1 MYKKIRN
8 LKARMLLLGIL
19 LPFALHAQDVEVNGK
34 VSGNDEEGIPG
45 VSITIQ
51 GTQRGTI
58 TKADG
63 SFNITATPTATLVF
77 SFVGYVNQVVN
88 VNGRQKIDVT
98 LAEDTKA
105 LEEVVVVGYGTQKK
119 ANLTGSVETI
129 DGVQLARQPVVQTSQ
144 ALTGLAPGLTV
155 IQSSGQPGNDGGSLR
170 IRGIGSLGASN
181 DVLVL
186 VDGVEA
192 DINRLDAGDIESI
205 SVLKDASAASI
216 YGSRASN
223 GVIVVTTK
231 QAASGKLTMNY
242 RNNLAIQNPTGLPK
256 FLGARDYLKYS
267 GDNQAFV
274 DDYNKNIGSNS
285 DLYTDTDWIKEL
297 FTENGFQQY
306 HNLSVSGGTDRV
318 KSLASISY
326 TGQDGNIKNF
336 NFKRYNGLF
345 NTQLKLNEKFD
356 ISFNL
361 NFSKS
366 EQTSP
371 NEGLNEIVGQAYRIP
386 PIYFAR
392 HSDGQWGDG
401 WAGQNPVAVV
411 NDDGTRVNNSNYF
424 RGILRVNY
432 SPIKDLKLTLMYSPE
447 YEDGFIKSFNR
458 TYFTVVDWESQSRRI
473 RNNPNSLEQT
483 NIRGFTENTN
493 FLANYSKT
501 FGLHSL
507 SVLGGSELIKF
518 TTERFGASRQDFV
531 LQDFPYLNAGS
542 EAVARNSG
550 DATVNGLVS
559 LFGRLNYT
567 FKDRY
572 LLEANVR
579 RDASSRF
586 AKENRVAIFPSVS
599 AGWRLSDEP
608 FMQSVRAVSNLKL
621 RASWGQLGNQQL
633 GTQDMPNDFPY
644 VANISLG
651 RNNFVFGNTVTT
663 GATQTN
669 LSNNRI
675 QWETTTISNFA
686 VDAGFLNNRLS
697 LTAEYYIRK
706 TSDLLLTLPVPI
718 NLGFRPAI
726 QNAGDLQ
733 NTGVDL
739 SLDWRDKKGGFE
751 YGARAIFSS
760 VRNEVTNLAGVGPI
774 INGANIT
781 QVGSPIGLIFGYET
795 EKIFQSQDEINSSP
809 AQFGRLVPG
818 NLKYKNQ
825 LTIDTNGDGIPDQAD
840 GIINPNDRVA
850 LGNPFPTISFGL
862 DLTAAY
868 KGFDLAV
875 NMQGVGK
882 RDVLLGGD
890 MVWGLFNAGKIQEW
904 QVKEF
909 WSPTNTGAEY
919 PILAATS
926 VGSNDIQ
933 TNSTWVFNAAYLR
946 VRNISLGYTI
956 PAKVFEKTGVNGL
969 RVYAAA
975 QNLFTFDRLPEGI
988 DPLVPNGANGNIFP
1002 ITRLISLGID
1012 VKF

>member
-1 MYKKIRN
+1 M
-8 LKARMLLLGIL
+8 AAIL
-19 LPFALHAQDVEVNGK
+19 TPFALFAQDVDVNGT
-34 VSGNDEEGIPG
+34 VTGNDGSGIPG
-45 VSITIQ
+45 VSITVQ

-63 SFNITATPTATLVF
+63 SFDLTTSPSSTLVF
-77 SFVGYVNQVVN
+77 SFVGYVNQVVE
-88 VNGRQKIDVT
+88 VGGRRTIDIS

-155 IQSSGQPGNDGGSLR
+155 IQSSGQPGNDGGALR

-242 RNNLAIQNPTGLPK
+242 RNNLAVQNPTGLPK
-256 FLGARDYLKYS
+256 FLGAREYLRYS
-267 GDNQAFV
+267 GDNQAFI

-306 HNLSVSGGTDRV
+306 HNLSVSGGTEKV

-345 NTQLKLNEKFD
+345 NTQLKLNDKFD

-371 NEGLNEIVGQAYRIP
+371 NEGLNEIVMQAYRIP

-432 SPIKDLKLTLMYSPE
+432 SPIKDLKFTLMYSPE

-458 TYFTVVDWESQSRRI
+458 TYFTVVDWEAQTRRI
-473 RNNPNSLEQT
+473 RNNPNSLSQS

-493 FLANYSKT
+493 LLADYSKT
-501 FGLHSL
+501 FGLHGF

-550 DATVNGLVS
+550 DATEYGLIS
-559 LFGRLNYT
+559 FFGRLNYT

-572 LLEANVR
+572 LLEANLR

-586 AKENRVAIFPSVS
+586 AKENRVATFPSIS

-608 FMQSVRAVSNLKL
+608 FMQNLRGVSNLKL

-633 GTQDMPNDFPY
+633 GTQDRPNDFPY

-651 RNNFVFGNTVTT
+651 RDNFVFGNTVTT
-663 GATQTN
+663 GATQTD

-675 QWETTTISNFA
+675 QWETTEISNFA

-706 TSDLLLTLPVPI
+706 TKDLLLTLPVPI

-733 NTGVDL
+733 NTGFDF
-739 SLDWRDKKGGFE
+739 SMDWRDKKGGFE

-774 INGANIT
+774 IDGATIT

-809 AQFGRLVPG
+809 AQFGKLIPG
-818 NLKYKNQ
+818 NLKYKDQ
-825 LTIDTNGDGIPDQAD
+825 LTIDTNGDGIPDRAD
-840 GIINPNDRVA
+840 GIINPDDRVA
-850 LGNPFPTISFGL
+850 LGNPFPVISFGL

-868 KGFDLAV
+868 KGFDVAV

-890 MVWGLFNAGKIQEW
+890 MVFGLFNAGKIQEW

-909 WSPTNTGAEY
+909 WSPTNTGADY

-926 VGSNDIQ
+926 AGSNDIQ

-946 VRNISLGYTI
+946 VRNISVGYTI
-956 PAKVFEKTGVNGL
+956 PAKLFEKTGVSGL

-975 QNLFTFDRLPEGI
+975 QNLFTFDKLPEGI
-988 DPLVPNGANGNIFP
+988 DPLVPNGASGNIYP

>member
-1 MYKKIRN
+1 MYKKLQR
-8 LKARMLLLGIL
+8 LKLAILLLGL
-19 LPFALHAQDVEVNGK
+19 LPYTLLAQDAAVSGK
-34 VSGNDEEGIPG
+34 VSGNDGEGIPG
-45 VSITIQ
+45 VSITVQ

-63 SFNITATPTATLVF
+63 TYDVTATPNSTLVF
-77 SFVGYVNQVVN
+77 SFVGYLSQVVS
-88 VNGRQKIDVT
+88 VSGRSTINVT
-98 LAEDTKA
+98 LEEDNKA

-144 ALTGLAPGLTV
+144 ALTGLSPGLTV
-155 IQSSGQPGNDGGSLR
+155 IQNSGQPGNDGGSLR

-267 GDNQAFV
+267 GESQAFK
-274 DDYNKNIGSNS
+274 DDYLKNFGTDP

-306 HNLSVSGGTDRV
+306 HNLSVSGGTDKV

-326 TGQDGNIKNF
+326 TGQNGNIKNF

-345 NTQLKLNEKFD
+345 NTQLKLNDKFD

-366 EQTSP
+366 EQSSP
-371 NEGLNEIVGQAYRIP
+371 NESLGLIVGDTYRIP

-432 SPIKDLKLTLMYSPE
+432 SPIKDLKFTLMYSPE
-447 YEDGFIKSFNR
+447 YEDGFIKAFNR
-458 TYFTVVDWESQSRRI
+458 TYFTVLDWKSQSRRI

-483 NIRGFTENTN
+483 NIRAFTENTN
-493 FLANYSKT
+493 LLANYSKT
-501 FGLHSL
+501 FGLHSF
-507 SVLGGSELIKF
+507 SILGGSELIKF

-559 LFGRLNYT
+559 LFGRFNYS

-572 LLEANVR
+572 LFEANVR

-586 AKENRVAIFPSVS
+586 AKENRVAVFPSFS

-608 FMQSVRAVSNLKL
+608 FMQSVRAISNLKL

-633 GTQDMPNDFPY
+633 NSDFPY

-663 GATQTN
+663 GATQTD
-669 LSNNRI
+669 LSNNGI

-706 TSDLLLTLPVPI
+706 TTDLLLTLPVPI

-739 SLDWRDKKGGFE
+739 SLDWRDRKGGFE
-751 YGARAIFSS
+751 YGARAIFSH
-760 VRNEVTNLAGVGPI
+760 VKNEVTNLAGVGPI
-774 INGANIT
+774 ISGSSIT
-781 QVGSPIGLIFGYET
+781 KVGSPIGLIFGYET
-795 EKIFQSQDEINSSP
+795 EKIFQNQDEINNSP
-809 AQFGRLVPG
+809 AQFGKLVPG

-840 GIINPNDRVA
+840 GIINPNDRVP

-868 KGFDLAV
+868 RGFDVAL

-890 MVWGLFNAGKIQEW
+890 MVWALFNAGKIQEW
-904 QVKEF
+904 QVREF
-909 WSPTNTGAEY
+909 WSPTNTEATY
-919 PILAATS
+919 PILAPTS

-933 TNSTWVFNAAYLR
+933 NNSTWVFNAAYLR
-946 VRNISLGYTI
+946 VRNISLGYTV
-956 PAKVFEKTGVNGL
+956 PVKVLEKTGVSGL

-975 QNLFTFDRLPEGI
+975 QNLFTFDKLPEGI
-988 DPLVPNGANGNIFP
+988 DPLVPNGATGNIYP
-1002 ITRLISLGID
+1002 ITKLISLGID

>member
-1 MYKKIRN
+1 MYKKLRR
-8 LKARMLLLGIL
+8 LKLGIL
-19 LPFALHAQDVEVNGK
+19 LVGILLPYSLLAQDIGVSGK
-34 VSGNDEEGIPG
+34 VAGNDGEGIPG
-45 VSITIQ
+45 VSITVQ

-63 SFNITATPTATLVF
+63 TYNLTTATTSTLVF
-77 SFVGYVNQVVN
+77 SFVGYVNQVVP
-88 VNGRQKIDVT
+88 VNGRSKIDIT
-98 LAEDTKA
+98 LGEDTKA

-256 FLGARDYLKYS
+256 FFGAREYLRYS
-267 GDNQAFV
+267 GDSQAFV
-274 DDYNKNIGSNS
+274 DDYNQNLGTDS
-285 DLYTDTDWIKEL
+285 DLYTDTDWVKEL

-306 HNLSVSGGTDRV
+306 HNLSVSGGTEKV

-326 TGQDGNIKNF
+326 TGQDGNITNF

-345 NTQLKLNEKFD
+345 NTQLKLNDKFD

-371 NEGLNEIVGQAYRIP
+371 NEGLEQIVQQAYRIP

-401 WAGQNPVAVV
+401 WAGQNPLAVV

-447 YEDGFIKSFNR
+447 YDDGFVKSFNR
-458 TYFTVVDWESQSRRI
+458 TYFTVIDWKSQSQRI
-473 RNNPNSLEQT
+473 RNNPNSLSQT

-493 FLANYSKT
+493 FLANYSKA
-501 FGLHSL
+501 FGQHSF
-507 SVLGGSELIKF
+507 SILGGSELIKF
-518 TTERFGASRQDFV
+518 TTEQFGASRQDFV

-559 LFGRLNYT
+559 FFGRLNYT

-608 FMQSVRAVSNLKL
+608 FMQNLRGVSNLKL

-633 GTQDMPNDFPY
+633 NRDFPY

-651 RNNFVFGNTVTT
+651 RDNFVFGNTVTT

-669 LSNNRI
+669 LSNSRI

-706 TSDLLLTLPVPI
+706 TTDLLLTLPVPI
-718 NLGFRPAI
+718 NLGFSPAI
-726 QNAGDLQ
+726 QNAGDLK
-733 NTGVDL
+733 NSGVDL
-739 SLDWRDKKGGFE
+739 SLDWRDKKGEFQ

-774 INGANIT
+774 INGNSIT

-795 EKIFQSQDEINSSP
+795 EKIFQNQDEINNSP
-809 AQFGRLVPG
+809 AQFGRLIPG
-818 NLKYKNQ
+818 NLKYKDQ
-825 LTIDTNGDGIPDQAD
+825 STIDTNGDGVPDQAD

-904 QVKEF
+904 QVREF
-909 WSPTNTGAEY
+909 WSPTNTGAEF
-919 PILAATS
+919 PILSATS

-933 TNSTWVFNAAYLR
+933 ANDTWVFNAAYLR

-956 PAKVFEKTGVNGL
+956 PSKVFQKSGLSGL

-975 QNLFTFDRLPEGI
+975 QNLFTFDSLPEGI
-988 DPLVPNGANGNIFP
+988 DPLVPNGTNGNIFP

>member
-1 MYKKIRN
+1 MFRKLQFLRSIF
-8 LKARMLLLGIL
+8 LSIALLTS
-19 LPFALHAQDVEVNGK
+19 FALTAQDLDVNGT
-34 VSGNDEEGIPG
+34 VIGADGSGIPG
-45 VSITIQ
+45 VSITVQ

-63 SFNITATPTATLVF
+63 SFNLTTAPTATLVF
-77 SFVGYVNQVVN
+77 SFVGYVNQVVP
-88 VNGRQKIDVT
+88 VGGRRTIDIS

-256 FLGARDYLKYS
+256 FLGARDYLRYS
-267 GDNQAFV
+267 GDNQAFI

-306 HNLSVSGGTDRV
+306 HNLSVSGGTDKV

-326 TGQDGNIKNF
+326 TGQDGNIENF

-371 NEGLNEIVGQAYRIP
+371 NEGLTDIVGQAYRIP

-432 SPIKDLKLTLMYSPE
+432 SPIKDLKFTLMYSPE

-458 TYFTVVDWESQSRRI
+458 TYLTVIDWESQSRRI

-501 FGLHSL
+501 FGLHSF

-518 TTERFGASRQDFV
+518 STERFGASRQDFV

-633 GTQDMPNDFPY
+633 NSDFPY

-663 GATQTN
+663 GATQTD

-795 EKIFQSQDEINSSP
+795 EKIFQNQDEINSSP
-809 AQFGRLVPG
+809 AQFGKLIPG
-818 NLKYKNQ
+818 NLKYKDQ

-926 VGSNDIQ
+926 TGSNDIQ

-956 PAKVFEKTGVNGL
+956 PARVFEKTGVNGL

>member
-1 MYKKIRN
+1 MLRHVIKIT
-8 LKARMLLLGIL
+8 LCLLVFLAVGGSL
-19 LPFALHAQDVEVNGK
+19 YAQEATVQGK
-34 VSGNDEEGIPG
+34 VTDESGESIPG
-45 VSITIQ
+45 VSVTVK

-58 TKADG
+58 TNVDG
-63 SFNITATPTATLVF
+63 TYSVNAGFNATLVF
-77 SFVGYVNQVVN
+77 SFLGYISQEAAVNNRSTIN
-88 VNGRQKIDVT
+88 VALNT
-98 LAEDTKA
+98 DTKA

-256 FLGARDYLKYS
+256 FLGALDYLKYS
-267 GDNQAFV
+267 GENQAFK
-274 DDYNKNIGSNS
+274 DDYIKNLGTDP

-306 HNLSVSGGTDRV
+306 HNLSVSGGTDKV

-326 TGQDGNIKNF
+326 TGQNGNIKNF

-345 NTQLKLNEKFD
+345 NTQLKLNDKFD

-366 EQTSP
+366 EQSSP
-371 NEGLNEIVGQAYRIP
+371 NEGLGEIVTQAYRIP

-401 WAGQNPVAVV
+401 WAGQNPAAVV

-424 RGILRVNY
+424 RGIIKVNY
-432 SPIKDLKLTLMYSPE
+432 SPIKDLKFTLMYSPE

-458 TYFTVVDWESQSRRI
+458 TYFTVLDWKSQSRRI
-473 RNNPNSLEQT
+473 RNNPNSLDQT

-493 FLANYSKT
+493 LLANYSKT
-501 FGLHSL
+501 FGLHSF

-518 TTERFGASRQDFV
+518 STERFGASRQDFV

-559 LFGRLNYT
+559 LFGRFNYS

-572 LLEANVR
+572 LFEANVR

-586 AKENRVAIFPSVS
+586 AKENRVAIFPSFS

-608 FMQSVRAVSNLKL
+608 FMQSVRAISNLKL

-633 GTQDMPNDFPY
+633 NSDFPY

-663 GATQTN
+663 GATQTD
-669 LSNNRI
+669 LSNNGI

-706 TSDLLLTLPVPI
+706 TTDLLLTLPVPI

-739 SLDWRDKKGGFE
+739 SLDWRDRKGDFE
-751 YGARAIFSS
+751 YGARAIFSY
-760 VRNEVTNLAGVGPI
+760 VKNEVTNLAGVGPI
-774 INGANIT
+774 ISGSSIT

-795 EKIFQSQDEINSSP
+795 ENIFQTQDEINNSP
-809 AQFGRLVPG
+809 AQFGKLIPG

-825 LTIDTNGDGIPDQAD
+825 LTSDTNGDGIPDQAD
-840 GIINPNDRVA
+840 GIINPSDRVP

-868 KGFDLAV
+868 KGFDVAV

-890 MVWGLFNAGKIQEW
+890 MVWALFNAGKIQEW
-904 QVKEF
+904 QVREF
-909 WSPTNTGAEY
+909 WSPTNTEATY
-919 PILAATS
+919 PILAPTS

-933 TNSTWVFNAAYLR
+933 NNSTWVFNAAYLR
-946 VRNISLGYTI
+946 VRNISLGYTV
-956 PAKVFEKTGVNGL
+956 PVKVLEKTGVSGL

-975 QNLFTFDRLPEGI
+975 QNLFTFDKLPEGI
-988 DPLVPNGANGNIFP
+988 DPLVPNGATGNIYP

>member
-1 MYKKIRN
+1 MYKKLQR
-8 LKARMLLLGIL
+8 LKLAILLLGL
-19 LPFALHAQDVEVNGK
+19 LPYTLLAQDVAVSGK
-34 VSGNDEEGIPG
+34 VSADDGSGIPG

-63 SFNITATPTATLVF
+63 TYSVMTAPNSTLVF
-77 SFVGYVNQVVN
+77 SFVGYLSQVVS
-88 VNGRQKIDVT
+88 VSGRSTINIT

-105 LEEVVVVGYGTQKK
+105 LEEIVVVGYGTQKK
-119 ANLTGSVETI
+119 ANVTGSVETI

-242 RNNLAIQNPTGLPK
+242 RNNLAVQRPTGLPK
-256 FLGARDYLKYS
+256 FLGTLDYLKYS
-267 GDNQAFV
+267 GENQAFK
-274 DDYNKNIGSNS
+274 DDYIKNLGTDP
-285 DLYTDTDWIKEL
+285 DLYTDTDWLKEI

-306 HNLSVSGGTDRV
+306 HNLSVSGGTDKV

-326 TGQDGNIKNF
+326 TGQNGNIKNF
-336 NFKRYNGLF
+336 TFQRYNGLF
-345 NTQLKLNEKFD
+345 NTQLKLNDKFD

-361 NFSKS
+361 NFSRGQ
-366 EQTSP
+366 QTSV
-371 NEGLNEIVGQAYRIP
+371 NEGLNAIVGEAYRIP

-401 WAGQNPVAVV
+401 WAGQNPLAVI

-424 RGILRVNY
+424 RGIIKVNY
-432 SPIKDLKLTLMYSPE
+432 SPIKDLKFTLMYSPE
-447 YEDGFIKSFNR
+447 YEDGFIKAFNR
-458 TYFTVVDWESQSRRI
+458 TYFTVLDWKSQSRRI
-473 RNNPNSLEQT
+473 RNNPNSLDQT
-483 NIRGFTENTN
+483 NIRAFTENTN
-493 FLANYSKT
+493 LLANYSKT
-501 FGLHSL
+501 FGLHSF

-559 LFGRLNYT
+559 LFGRFNYS

-572 LLEANVR
+572 LFEANVR

-586 AKENRVAIFPSVS
+586 AKENRVAIFPSFS

-633 GTQDMPNDFPY
+633 NSDFPY

-651 RNNFVFGNTVTT
+651 RNNFIFGNTVTT
-663 GATQTN
+663 GATQTD
-669 LSNNRI
+669 LSNNAI

-686 VDAGFLNNRLS
+686 IDAGFLNNRLS

-706 TSDLLLTLPVPI
+706 TTDLLLTLPVPI

-739 SLDWRDKKGGFE
+739 SLDWRDRKGDFE
-751 YGARAIFSS
+751 YGARAIFSY

-774 INGANIT
+774 ISGSSIT
-781 QVGSPIGLIFGYET
+781 QVGSPIGLIFGYQT
-795 EKIFQSQDEINSSP
+795 EKIFQTQDEINTSP

-840 GIINPNDRVA
+840 GIINPNDRVP
-850 LGNPFPTISFGL
+850 LGNPFPTVSFGL

-868 KGFDLAV
+868 KGFDVAV

-890 MVWGLFNAGKIQEW
+890 MVWALFNAGKIQEW
-904 QVKEF
+904 QVREF
-909 WSPTNTGAEY
+909 WSPTNTEAKY

-933 TNSTWVFNAAYLR
+933 NNSTWVFNAAYLR
-946 VRNISLGYTI
+946 VRNISLGYTV
-956 PAKVFEKTGVNGL
+956 PAKVIEKTGVGGL

-975 QNLFTFDRLPEGI
+975 QNLFTFDKMPEGI
-988 DPLVPNGANGNIFP
+988 DPLVPNGATGNIYP
-1002 ITRLISLGID
+1002 ITKLISLGID

>member
-1 MYKKIRN
+1 MWKKLQK
-8 LKARMLLLGIL
+8 LKSAILLLGL
-19 LPFALHAQDVEVNGK
+19 LPYTLLAQDVAVSGK
-34 VSGNDEEGIPG
+34 VSANDGEGIPG

-58 TKADG
+58 TKGDG
-63 SFNITATPTATLVF
+63 TYNVMAAPNSTLVV
-77 SFVGYVNQVVN
+77 SFVGYLSQVVS
-88 VNGRQKIDVT
+88 VSGRSTINIT

-231 QAASGKLTMNY
+231 QAASGKLTVNY
-242 RNNLAIQNPTGLPK
+242 RNNLAVQSPTGLPK
-256 FLGARDYLKYS
+256 FLGTLDYLKYS
-267 GDNQAFV
+267 GENQAFKN
-274 DDYNKNIGSNS
+274 DYIKNFGTDP
-285 DLYTDTDWIKEL
+285 DLYTDTDWVKEV

-326 TGQDGNIKNF
+326 TGQNGNIKNF

-345 NTQLKLNEKFD
+345 NTQMKLNDRFD

-361 NFSKS
+361 NFSRG
-366 EQTSP
+366 EQTSV
-371 NEGLNEIVGQAYRIP
+371 NEGLNAIVGEAYRIP

-424 RGILRVNY
+424 RGIIKVNY
-432 SPIKDLKLTLMYSPE
+432 SPIKDLKFTLMYSPE

-458 TYFTVVDWESQSRRI
+458 TYFTVLDWRSKSRRI
-473 RNNPNSLEQT
+473 RNNPNSLDQT
-483 NIRGFTENTN
+483 NIRAFTENTN
-493 FLANYSKT
+493 LLANYSKT
-501 FGLHSL
+501 FGLHSF
-507 SVLGGSELIKF
+507 SILGGSELIRF

-550 DATVNGLVS
+550 DATINGLVS
-559 LFGRLNYT
+559 LFGRFNYS

-572 LLEANVR
+572 LFEANVR

-586 AKENRVAIFPSVS
+586 AKENRVAIFPSFS

-608 FMQSVRAVSNLKL
+608 FMQSVRALSNLKL

-633 GTQDMPNDFPY
+633 NSDFPY

-651 RNNFVFGNTVTT
+651 RNNFIFGNTVTT
-663 GATQTN
+663 GATQAD
-669 LSNNRI
+669 LSNNAI

-706 TSDLLLTLPVPI
+706 TTDLLLTLPVPI

-726 QNAGDLQ
+726 QNAGNLQ

-739 SLDWRDKKGGFE
+739 SLDWRDRKGDFE
-751 YGARAIFSS
+751 YGARAIFSY
-760 VRNEVTNLAGVGPI
+760 VKNEVTNLAGVGPI
-774 INGANIT
+774 ISGSSIT

-795 EKIFQSQDEINSSP
+795 EKIFQTQDEISNSP

-840 GIINPNDRVA
+840 GIINPNDRVP

-868 KGFDLAV
+868 KGFDVAV

-904 QVKEF
+904 QVREF
-909 WSPTNTGAEY
+909 WSPTNTEAAY

-933 TNSTWVFNAAYLR
+933 DNSTWVFNAAYLR
-946 VRNISLGYTI
+946 VRNISLGYTV
-956 PAKVFEKTGVNGL
+956 PGKVLAKTGMSGL

-975 QNLFTFDRLPEGI
+975 QNLFTFDKLPEGI
-988 DPLVPNGANGNIFP
+988 DPLVPNGATGNIYP
-1002 ITRLISLGID
+1002 ITKLISLGID

>member
-1 MYKKIRN
+1 MFRKLQVLRSIF
-8 LKARMLLLGIL
+8 LSIGIL
-19 LPFALHAQDVEVNGK
+19 TSFALTAQDLDVNGT
-34 VSGNDEEGIPG
+34 VTGADGSGIPG
-45 VSITIQ
+45 VSITVQ

-63 SFNITATPTATLVF
+63 SFTLTTAPSSVLVF
-77 SFVGYVNQVVN
+77 SFVGYVSQVVN
-88 VNGRQKIDVT
+88 VNGRQKIVIT

-155 IQSSGQPGNDGGSLR
+155 IQSSGQPGGDGGSLR

-192 DINRLDAGDIESI
+192 DINRLDANDIESI

-231 QAASGKLTMNY
+231 KAASGKLTMSY
-242 RNNLAIQNPTGLPK
+242 RNNIAIQKPTGLPK
-256 FLGARDYLKYS
+256 FLGAREYLKYS
-267 GDNQAFV
+267 GDSKAFV
-274 DDYNKNIGSNS
+274 DNYNQNIGSNP
-285 DLYTDTDWIKEL
+285 DLYTDTDWVKEI
-297 FTENGFQQY
+297 FTEPGFQQS
-306 HNLSVSGGTDRV
+306 HNLTIGGGTENVR
-318 KSLASISY
+318 SMASISY
-326 TGQDGNIKNF
+326 TGQNGNIKNF
-336 NFKRYNGLF
+336 GFKRYNGLF
-345 NTQLKLNEKFD
+345 NTQLKINDKFD
-356 ISFNL
+356 VSFNL

-366 EQTSP
+366 IQSSP
-371 NEGLNEIVGQAYRIP
+371 SASLEGITRSAYRIA

-392 HSDGQWGDG
+392 HTDGQWGDG
-401 WAGQNPVAVV
+401 WAGENPVANINVGGY
-411 NDDGTRVNNSNYF
+411 NNNNSNYF
-424 RGILRVNY
+424 RGIVRVNY
-432 SPIKDLKLTLMYSPE
+432 SPIKDLKFTLMYSPE
-447 YEDGFIKSFNR
+447 YEDGFNKSFNR
-458 TYFTVVDWESQSRRI
+458 TFSTVVDWKTQSKRI
-473 RNNPNSLEQT
+473 LNNPNQLNQS
-483 NIRGFTENTN
+483 NVRGFTENTN
-493 FLANYSKT
+493 MLANYSKT
-501 FGLHSL
+501 LGLHSF
-507 SVLGGSELIKF
+507 SILGGSELIKF
-518 TTERFGASRQDFV
+518 TTERFGASRQNFV
-531 LQDFPYLNAGS
+531 LQNFPYLNAGS

-550 DATVNGLVS
+550 DATEYGLIS
-559 LFGRLNYT
+559 FFGRLNYT

-572 LLEANVR
+572 LLEANIR

-586 AKENRVAIFPSVS
+586 AKENRVAVFPSVS

-608 FMQSVRAVSNLKL
+608 FMQNLRGVSNLKL

-633 GTQDMPNDFPY
+633 NNDFPY

-651 RNNFVFGNTVTT
+651 RDNFVFGNTVAT

-669 LSNNRI
+669 LANSRI
-675 QWETTTISNFA
+675 KWETTEISNFA

-706 TSDLLLTLPVPI
+706 TKDLLLTLPVPI

-733 NTGVDL
+733 NTGFDF
-739 SLDWRDKKGGFE
+739 SMDWRDKKGDFE

-760 VRNEVTNLAGVGPI
+760 VKNEVTNLAGVGPI
-774 INGANIT
+774 ISGSSIT
-781 QVGSPIGLIFGYET
+781 RVGSPIGLIFGYET
-795 EKIFQSQDEINSSP
+795 EKIFQNQDEIKSSP
-809 AQFGRLVPG
+809 AQFGKLIPG
-818 NLKYKNQ
+818 NLKYKDQ
-825 LTIDTNGDGIPDQAD
+825 LTVDTNGDGIPDKAD
-840 GIINPNDRVA
+840 GIINPNDRVP

-868 KGFDLAV
+868 RGFDVAV

-909 WSPTNTGAEY
+909 WSPTNTNSEY
-919 PILAATS
+919 PILSATS
-926 VGSNDIQ
+926 QGSNDTQ
-933 TNSTWVFNAAYLR
+933 TSSTWVFNAAYMR
-946 VRNISLGYTI
+946 IRNISVGYTI
-956 PAKVFEKTGVNGL
+956 PSKLLEKTGVTGL
-969 RVYAAA
+969 RVYAAG
-975 QNLFTFDRLPEGI
+975 QNLFTSKKLPPGI
-988 DPLVPNGANGNIFP
+988 DPLVPNGASGAIYP
-1002 ITRLISLGID
+1002 ITRLLSLGID